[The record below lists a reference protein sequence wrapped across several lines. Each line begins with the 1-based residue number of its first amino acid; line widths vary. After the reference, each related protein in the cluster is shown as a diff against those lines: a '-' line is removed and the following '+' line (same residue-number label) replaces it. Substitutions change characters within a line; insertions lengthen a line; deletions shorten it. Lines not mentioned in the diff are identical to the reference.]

1 MEILHFRQIFTL
13 MDIAF
18 KKKRMYILISQFLL
32 YFINLLDML
41 GLALYLIIYLK

>member
-18 KKKRMYILISQFLL
+18 KKKKNVHINISSFLL

-41 GLALYLIIYLK
+41 GLALYLIS

>member
-18 KKKRMYILISQFLL
+18 KKKNVHINISSFLL

>member
-18 KKKRMYILISQFLL
+18 KKKNVHIISSFLL